1 MITAIGAAMLCDKF
15 GRRPLFL
22 WCMGGML
29 TTFMCATVPLA
40 SSIAPS
46 VSELTQ
52 FHPPFSAWAICGTLY
67 GINPDNGA
75 AGRAIL
81 GLIFIYYFA
90 RPLRRY
96 CQSRRSLTCFPPTV
110 LQFYNIAYVPTI
122 SWPTRPFSLT

>member
-1 MITAIGAAMLCDKF
+1 MSAGLLCDRF

-29 TTFMCATVPLA
+29 VTF
-40 SSIAPS
+40 I
-46 VSELTQ
+46 
-52 FHPPFSAWAICGTLY
+52 AWAICGTLY

-90 RPLRRY
+90 RPLCPSVDLGVR
-96 CQSRRSLTCFPPTV
+96 
-110 LQFYNIAYVPTI
+110 
-122 SWPTRPFSLT
+122 